1 MNSSKPILI
10 LGKGITGESFRDYF
24 SKKKQPFIT
33 YDTRI
38 GKDDFNLKKNLNFNF
53 ISEEEIDFNNLKFIA
68 CSPGFDLNHNIIKT
82 AKEKNIEIK
91 SDINIFLEEKNNP
104 STNKN

>member
-1 MNSSKPILI
+1 MNSSKPVLI

-24 SKKKQPFIT
+24 SKIKQPFIT
-33 YDTRI
+33 FDTRV
-38 GKDDFNLKKNLNFNF
+38 KKKSFNLKKNLNFNF
-53 ISEEEIDFNNLKFIA
+53 ITEEEIDFNNLKFIA

-91 SDINIFLEEKNNP
+91 SDVSIFLEENISK
-104 STNKN
+104 KFK